1 MNERHERRPAW
12 REPMVWLVA
21 GLPLASVIAGI
32 GLLVIA
38 SRSGGSDSIA
48 DPVRRTAQIQTAD
61 LGPDALARQLQL
73 SAVVRIDD
81 AGNVQLL
88 PVSGQFRRDA
98 SLRIALRH
106 PTRAD
111 LDRDLLLRPDAT
123 GWIASARIGVGHD
136 WNVQLSPQDGQWRL
150 QGRVPRGQRAA
161 HLGPALSER

>member
-1 MNERHERRPAW
+1 MNERQPRPAW

-32 GLLVIA
+32 ALVVIA

-61 LGPDALARQLQL
+61 LGPDARARQLQL

-81 AGNVQLL
+81 AGNVHLL

-98 SLRIALRH
+98 PLRIALRH
-106 PTRAD
+106 PARAD
-111 LDRDLLLRPDAT
+111 LDRDLLLLPDET
-123 GWIASARIGVGHD
+123 GWMATASIGVTHD

-161 HLGPALSER
+161 HLSPALSER

>member
-38 SRSGGSDSIA
+38 TRSGGADVVA

-61 LGPDALARQLQL
+61 LGPDARAQQLRL
-73 SAVVRIDD
+73 SAVMRIDD
-81 AGNVQLL
+81 GGFVQLL
-88 PVSGQFRRDA
+88 PVSGEFRRDA
-98 SLRIALRH
+98 PLRVALRH
-106 PTRAD
+106 PARAD
-111 LDRDLLLRPDAT
+111 FDRDLLLQPDDQGWTAT
-123 GWIASARIGVGHD
+123 ASIDAGHD

-161 HLGPALSER
+161 HLKPALSEP

>member
-1 MNERHERRPAW
+1 MNDRHERRPAW

-61 LGPDALARQLQL
+61 LGPDALAQQLQL

-81 AGNVQLL
+81 AGNVHLL
-88 PVSGQFRRDA
+88 PVSGDFRRDA
-98 SLRIALRH
+98 PLHIALRH
-106 PTRAD
+106 PARAD
-111 LDRDLLLRPDAT
+111 LDRDLLLAPDEN
-123 GWIASARIGVGHD
+123 GWMASANIDTRHD
-136 WNVQLSPQDGQWRL
+136 WNVQLSPQDGRWRL
-150 QGRVPRGQRAA
+150 QGRVPSGQRAA
-161 HLGPALSER
+161 HLRPALSGP